1 MASCSSCLSGLTTC
15 QSRSTLIIGM
25 LASDDLHVVLII
37 CSVLEQLVDILD
49 VLKRCGF
56 PETRWQDL
64 GLRLGLHK
72 DTLDTIE
79 RNHPG
84 DVSRCLTEC
93 LSQWLR
99 RTDNVDSRGGAT
111 WDSLSDALRSMNEIA
126 VADKLDQESELNPFI
141 ALLLIVSL

>member
-1 MASCSSCLSGLTTC
+1 MATVCPGSIVSPFSSPLT
-15 QSRSTLIIGM
+15 IGNISNGFNIH
-25 LASDDLHVVLII
+25 LF
-37 CSVLEQLVDILD
+37 CSVLEQLIDVLD

-72 DTLDTIE
+72 NTLDAIE
-79 RNHPG
+79 KNHPG

-99 RTDNVDSRGGAT
+99 RTDNVDSRGGAA
-111 WDSLSDALRSMNEIA
+111 WDSLLDALRSMNEIA
-126 VADKLDQESELNPFI
+126 VADKLDQESELKSTPCI
-141 ALLLIVSL
+141 IVNIVYISIF